1 MARSFIDTNILVY
14 ADDAFDSRNQQLA
27 LDLVVYLRARQ
38 EGVLSTQVLQE
49 DFAATTNPRSHGSRR
64 AVLSL

>member
-14 ADDAFDSRNQQLA
+14 TDDAFDSRKQQLA
-27 LDLVVYLRARQ
+27 PDLVVDLRARQ

-49 DFAATTNPRSHGSRR
+49 YFGVVTVQWTGR
-64 AVLSL
+64 